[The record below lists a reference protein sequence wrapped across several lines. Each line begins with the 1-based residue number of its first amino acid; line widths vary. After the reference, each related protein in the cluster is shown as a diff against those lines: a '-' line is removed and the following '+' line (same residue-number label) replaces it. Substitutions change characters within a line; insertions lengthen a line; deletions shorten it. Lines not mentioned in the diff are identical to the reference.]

1 VIYLDSTHATLTLE
15 FDGTVFND
23 TIYDFSITIN
33 SIELT
38 GLDDLKSNDL
48 AISPVTGIGPYPE
61 VLDINMYSFENR
73 IFIECSDPEKL
84 KEVAIYNILGSELI
98 RRKLDKNPV
107 NEISLDIPGNYYF
120 IRVYTTDNKIYSKKL
135 LIYLR

>member
-1 VIYLDSTHATLTLE
+1 
-15 FDGTVFND
+15 VFND
-23 TIYDFSITIN
+23 TIYDFSITIS

-38 GLDDLKSNDL
+38 GLDDLVSNDL
-48 AISPVTGIGPYPE
+48 VISPITGIGPYPE

-84 KEVAIYNILGSELI
+84 KEVAIYDILGSELI

-107 NEISLDIPGNYYF
+107 NEIRLDTPGNYYI
-120 IRVYTTDNKIYSKKL
+120 IRVYTTDNKIYNKKL